1 MTARFAQVGLPFEFV
16 ESIAHDDPL
25 IAVDPEIQE
34 VARAM
39 GRWSEMAWSCIHG
52 HLKIIER
59 FLASDCE
66 LAVICEDDVMLSQS
80 LAQDLPQAVRAFQ
93 GLDLD
98 VMLLG
103 YLTPDQLDQ
112 VTSDTILQTDEFIY
126 HGYEFNVYGTQMYLI
141 SREYAEFVHRTYGI
155 ASGFGR
161 RTLVEPGLLSFNAD
175 WIITKNGRR
184 ARVYPLLAIEER
196 GGGKGYNDPFQE
208 YWHDHCHDGQVGR
221 RPYF

>member
-1 MTARFAQVGLPFEFV
+1 MTQRFESVGLPFEFV
-16 ESIAHDDPL
+16 EGIASDDPL
-25 IAVDPEIQE
+25 ISVDPETQK
-34 VARAM
+34 VARGM

-52 HLKIIER
+52 HLKLIKR
-59 FLASDCE
+59 FLASGRP
-66 LAVICEDDVMLSQS
+66 LAVVCEDDVMLSQS
-80 LAQDLPQAVRAFQ
+80 IAQDLPRAVQAFES
-93 GLDLD
+93 LNLD

-112 VTSDTILQTDEFIY
+112 PGSATILQAEGFTY

-184 ARVYPLLAIEER
+184 AQVYPLLAIEER
-196 GGGKGYNDPFQE
+196 GGGKSYNDPFQE
-208 YWHDHCHDGQVGR
+208 YWHDHCHDSQVVRGR
-221 RPYF
+221 YL